1 MKNLKEKLDT
11 INNELEGLNKERLNC
26 LKEIEKAF
34 NEKASDYL
42 RDGYKIFKMNLNN
55 KIVYG
60 ILERI
65 EKQVWSNGKSC
76 TLNTIN
82 AYGLFIYVAKNFKS
96 FYGVNDMMCVRP
108 ERVFSYFDD
117 IEEISLDE
125 FNKILSTWIKETE
138 QEYYLEFAEDDDW
151 NWEDWFYDD
160 HYNRYF
166 DKNNYRTFL
175 NNEDLNNLY
184 KRIE

>member
-1 MKNLKEKLDT
+1 
-11 INNELEGLNKERLNC
+11 
-26 LKEIEKAF
+26 
-34 NEKASDYL
+34 
-42 RDGYKIFKMNLNN
+42 
-55 KIVYG
+55 
-60 ILERI
+60 
-65 EKQVWSNGKSC
+65 
-76 TLNTIN
+76 
-82 AYGLFIYVAKNFKS
+82 
-96 FYGVNDMMCVRP
+96 MMCIRP

-125 FNKILSTWIKETE
+125 FNGILSTWIKETE
-138 QEYYLEFAEDDDW
+138 REYYLECAEDDDW

-160 HYNRYF
+160 QYNRYF